1 MVKNGFASL
10 LQKLR
15 GSRRRRLAHTLNCV
29 QGESLE
35 ARRVLT
41 AKITAALGADG
52 VLNVQGTNNNDQI
65 TVKQV
70 NGRIS
75 VSNAKVLVNGRLE
88 NSVPNSLIS
97 QIRVN
102 GLNGNDRIL
111 LEGKGPGG
119 RQNITLP
126 TVIDGGN
133 GNDTITGGAGADRIN
148 GGSGNDILNGGLG
161 NDQLFGG
168 LGNDRLNGSAGD
180 DALEGGAGDDQLIGG
195 AGENRFVFSGN
206 KALGSDTVDASN
218 PTSYDSLDFQGMGT
232 GISVNLTIDY
242 RQNITERLSLTLGS
256 SQTIDA
262 VFGSPHNDFI
272 FGNDLDNH
280 IDGNSGDDFIQGAGG
295 DDELLGQSGFDTLT
309 GDGGNDSLDGGADND
324 YLYGSDDDDFMDGG
338 AGYDS
343 LHGGSGDDRL
353 RGGDDDDTLDGGQG
367 ENDLDG
373 EDGRDAVAYWSEVEG
388 VFVDLSEG
396 IGENSTRTDS
406 LMGIENIYGSSLTD
420 VIFGD
425 ENANYID
432 GGSGADNIMGGDGD
446 DEIWWFQGDQVWGG
460 DGSDV
465 IYWEPNF
472 EQAGS
477 DAFSAVL
484 MDREAADT
492 VRFFTAPESE
502 VVINGIVESDDA
514 EHVSTFELTGRGRLV
529 LDLFSDEF
537 DTQVEIYD
545 AEGRLVAFNDDDALS
560 TNSRLEIDLGIE
572 GQSTSYRIVVK
583 SSSEQPGSG
592 SYQLRMMFNR
602 TTW

>member
-15 GSRRRRLAHTLNCV
+15 GSRRRRLAQSFNSV

-65 TVKQV
+65 TVRQV

-88 NSVPNSLIS
+88 NSVPTSLIS

-148 GGSGNDILNGGLG
+148 GGSGDDTLNGGLG

-168 LGNDRLNGSAGD
+168 LGNDRLNGSVGD
-180 DALEGGAGDDQLIGG
+180 DVLEGGAGDDQLIGG

-218 PTSYDSLDFQGMGT
+218 PTSFDVLDFQSMGT
-232 GISVNLTIDY
+232 GISVNLSADNK
-242 RQNITERLSLTLGS
+242 QQITDRLSLTLGS

-262 VFGSPHNDFI
+262 VFGSPHDDYI
-272 FGNDLDNH
+272 YGNALDNLL
-280 IDGNSGDDFIQGAGG
+280 DGGNGDDVIHGAGG
-295 DDELLGQSGFDTLT
+295 DDELLGQSGSDTLIGNE
-309 GDGGNDSLDGGADND
+309 GDDSLDGGDGND
-324 YLYGSDDDDFMDGG
+324 TLYGDEGSDFIDGG
-338 AGYDS
+338 AGNDW
-343 LHGGSGDDRL
+343 LLGGAGDDRL
-353 RGGDDDDTLDGGQG
+353 RGGDDDDTLDGGTG

-396 IGENSTRTDS
+396 IGENSTRTDF
-406 LMGIENIYGSSLTD
+406 LMGIEDVYGSSLSD

-432 GGSGADNIMGGDGD
+432 GFSGADVLSGGDGD
-446 DEIWWFQGDQVWGG
+446 DVLWWFQGDQVWGG

-484 MDREAADT
+484 MDREAVDT
-492 VRFFTAPESE
+492 VTFFTAPESE

-514 EHVSTFELTGRGRLV
+514 EHVSTFEVTGRGRLV
-529 LDLFSDEF
+529 LDLFSDDF

-572 GQSTSYRIVVK
+572 GQSTSYTIVVK

-592 SYQLRMMFNR
+592 SYQLRMMFTR